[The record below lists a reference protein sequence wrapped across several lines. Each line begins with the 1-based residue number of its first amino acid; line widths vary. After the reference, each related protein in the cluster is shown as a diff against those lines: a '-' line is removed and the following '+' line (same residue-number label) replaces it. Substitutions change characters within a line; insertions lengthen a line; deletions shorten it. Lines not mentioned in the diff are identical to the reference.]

1 MLLISC
7 QYVSVVPQI
16 KNAIRGG
23 VTPGTN
29 CAISVRIA
37 GSSAAVVGVARMA
50 AWLALYWRTSKQTI
64 AISKTLDTCV
74 NIWQRDNN
82 KGLNPHPRMENAIE
96 KRMMIHLSLRLR
108 RRVSCLLFPLEPLI
122 DENLFFNVTNLY
134 SVRISKT
141 PPIKRL
147 MTTVVP
153 ISCANMMEEILATH
167 TMHYII
173 SNMAQH
179 FLRCSARELY
189 QAVVPGKGWRIS
201 LLRSRG
207 G

>member
-1 MLLISC
+1 MLFISC

-16 KNAIRGG
+16 KNATKGG

-50 AWLALYWRTSKQTI
+50 AWLAVYWRTSKQTI
-64 AISKTLDTCV
+64 AISNTLDTRV
-74 NIWQRDNN
+74 NIWLRNN
-82 KGLNPHPRMENAIE
+82 NNGVNPYPRTENAME

-134 SVRISKT
+134 SVRISKM

-147 MTTVVP
+147 MTTIIP
-153 ISCANMMEEILATH
+153 MSCVNMTDEILATH
-167 TMHYII
+167 MMHYII
-173 SNMAQH
+173 SNMPQH
-179 FLRCSARELY
+179 FWRYSARELY
-189 QAVVPGKGWRIS
+189 QAAVRGRRWQIA
-201 LLRSRG
+201 LL
-207 G
+207 

>member
-1 MLLISC
+1 MLFISC

-16 KNAIRGG
+16 KNATRGG

-37 GSSAAVVGVARMA
+37 GSSAAAVGVVRMA
-50 AWLALYWRTSKQTI
+50 EWLAVYWRTSKQTI
-64 AISKTLDTCV
+64 AISKTLVTCV
-74 NIWQRDNN
+74 NIWPRNYN
-82 KGLNPHPRMENAIE
+82 RGGNPHPRTENAME

-134 SVRISKT
+134 SVRISKM

-147 MTTVVP
+147 MTTVIP
-153 ISCANMMEEILATH
+153 MSCVNMMDEILATH

-173 SNMAQH
+173 SNMPQH
-179 FLRCSARELY
+179 FLRYSARELC
-189 QAVVPGKGWRIS
+189 QAAVPGRRWQIA
-201 LLRSRG
+201 LL
-207 G
+207 